1 MWRREVNGLLR
12 HTTPDGPATS
22 VALKHFWAKM
32 KRSHDSDT
40 PILELLTHNVGT
52 ISLWLDAWHTLKH
65 PPSTATCRNLNSGTV
80 DLNWGWSLRSN
91 LHHSKANARVSRSST
106 RPEVETKFTSFGL
119 SLILCFLSSS
129 FYPYSVCV
137 SLCLFYVLLFLS
149 GSSLSSP
156 FILLPLNF
164 LSSSSLHHL
173 FPSCDFFAS
182 FPLLFS
188 YFHHISSSPLFS
200 SCLSTC
206 SRPPSL
212 PTDSPPSLSRLITS
226 LLLASD
232 KQLQFSPAGYI
243 TRVMS
248 AALDCHPLDWQS
260 QLPLPASLLLFLCAC
275 VSVQHLSVY
284 FNARHRR
291 RSQPLSINLT

>member
-164 LSSSSLHHL
+164 LSSSPIITTFPPLHSSLLVSLLALVLLHSPPIL
-173 FPSCDFFAS
+173 LPPCLVSS
-182 FPLLFS
+182 LLFS
-188 YFHHISSSPLFS
+188 
-200 SCLSTC
+200 
-206 SRPPSL
+206 SL
-212 PTDSPPSLSRLITS
+212 RINSYSS
-226 LLLASD
+226 LLLA
-232 KQLQFSPAGYI
+232 I
-243 TRVMS
+243 
-248 AALDCHPLDWQS
+248 
-260 QLPLPASLLLFLCAC
+260 
-275 VSVQHLSVY
+275 
-284 FNARHRR
+284 
-291 RSQPLSINLT
+291 

>member
-1 MWRREVNGLLR
+1 MWRREANGLLR

-106 RPEVETKFTSFGL
+106 SPEVETKFTSFGL
-119 SLILCFLSSS
+119 SLILCVLSSS

-137 SLCLFYVLLFLS
+137 SLCLFYVLLLPLFLPS
-149 GSSLSSP
+149 LLHSFSSLSISSP
-156 FILLPLNF
+156 LPLFITCFLPVTFSPPFLPSSPIFTTFPPLHSSLLVSLLALVLLHSPPILLPPCLV
-164 LSSSSLHHL
+164 SS
-173 FPSCDFFAS
+173 
-182 FPLLFS
+182 LLFS
-188 YFHHISSSPLFS
+188 
-200 SCLSTC
+200 
-206 SRPPSL
+206 SL
-212 PTDSPPSLSRLITS
+212 RINSYSS
-226 LLLASD
+226 LLLA
-232 KQLQFSPAGYI
+232 I
-243 TRVMS
+243 
-248 AALDCHPLDWQS
+248 
-260 QLPLPASLLLFLCAC
+260 
-275 VSVQHLSVY
+275 
-284 FNARHRR
+284 
-291 RSQPLSINLT
+291 